1 MSNTDINM
9 IYKGRSVLVVKVNG
23 GGGGRGIP
31 INRVSS
37 AVRVFPGSF
46 IDRLKKE
53 ITYEIDVPS

>member
-1 MSNTDINM
+1 MSNMDINM
-9 IYKGRSVLVVKVNG
+9 IYKGCSVLVVKVTGG

-46 IDRLKKE
+46 IDRLK
-53 ITYEIDVPS
+53 TR

>member
-1 MSNTDINM
+1 MSNMDINM

-23 GGGGRGIP
+23 GGGVGGRGIP

-46 IDRLKKE
+46 IDRLK
-53 ITYEIDVPS
+53 TR

>member
-1 MSNTDINM
+1 M
-9 IYKGRSVLVVKVNG
+9 IYKGRSVLVIKVNG

-46 IDRLKKE
+46 IDRLK
-53 ITYEIDVPS
+53 TR